1 MERDLRTLLSVTVLV
16 TLLATAGC
24 NDSDSLG
31 ASAPTPE
38 TQAAPSPETETT
50 PGTGALTLPDADELV
65 IPTVSEREL
74 EASMRRFS
82 GGEVPLIT
90 VKGSSIIYRGEIFR
104 DGHDALVVHA
114 ERSNISELTI
124 TSPGGSAYWGIR
136 IGEVVYENGWD
147 VRVRGLCYS
156 SCANYIFPA
165 GRKKIIEDGGIVGWH
180 GSALRYQF
188 EADRLGIS
196 IRQAILNSLP
206 LGIRNGLW
214 LTTQEEAN
222 KDAARIVAE
231 HETLIELERA
241 FYERIGVDPDASA
254 YGHFPERWAAF
265 EGSGGWTFTLE
276 DMAKFGLDGIIY
288 EGSDAYPSDQVRAL
302 HGLVLIEV
310 DDR

>member
-1 MERDLRTLLSVTVLV
+1 MRTLLSVTVLV
-16 TLLATAGC
+16 TLLTTVGC

-31 ASAPTPE
+31 TSATMPTPE
-38 TQAAPSPETETT
+38 THAATSPESEATSR
-50 PGTGALTLPDADELV
+50 TGALTLPDADELV

-74 EASMRRFS
+74 EVSMRHFS
-82 GGEVPLIT
+82 TGEVPLIT
-90 VKGSSIIYRGEIFR
+90 VKGSSIIYRGEINR

-180 GSALRYQF
+180 GSVLRYQF

-254 YGHFPERWAAF
+254 YGHFPERWAAV
-265 EGSGGWTFTLE
+265 ERSGGWTFTLE
-276 DMAKFGLDGIIY
+276 DMAKFDLDSITY
-288 EGSDAYPSDQVRAL
+288 EGSDAYPSDKARAL
-302 HGLVLIEV
+302 YGSVLIEV